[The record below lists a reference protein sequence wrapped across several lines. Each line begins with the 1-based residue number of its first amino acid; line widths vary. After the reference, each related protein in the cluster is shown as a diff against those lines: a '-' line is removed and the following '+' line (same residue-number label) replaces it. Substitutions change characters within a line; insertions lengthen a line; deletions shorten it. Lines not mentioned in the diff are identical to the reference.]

1 MGTISSSLSIIS
13 QALDADQQ
21 ALNVVANNVAN
32 ANTPGYTEETP
43 DWQENQ
49 PISINGVSYG
59 QGVTE
64 TGATSERCLLYTSRC
79 V

>member
-1 MGTISSSLSIIS
+1 MSG
-13 QALDADQQ
+13 ALNADQE

-32 ANTPGYTEETP
+32 ASTPGYTEETP

-49 PISINGVSYG
+49 SIEINGVSYG

-64 TGATSERCLLYTSRC
+64 TGATSQRNRVLETQLDQQQQ
-79 V
+79 